1 MCNGKENP
9 FNLHH
14 TLNPFSFQYLEK
26 SGVNNLQ
33 REHFSFS
40 TKIFIGEFLKPTGMM
55 SENGEEKYV
64 TLNENEMIADV
75 DKIRKENGWKPR
87 VRVPQQPTTQAASN
101 SGASLATQ
109 QV

>member
-1 MCNGKENP
+1 MVNRKLIQ
-9 FNLHH
+9 FTKKTHH
-14 TLNPFSFQYLEK
+14 TLNPFQYLEK

-101 SGASLATQ
+101 SGSSLATQ